1 MYIVNGSS
9 PSLVMYMIDC
19 DDIAEL
25 MVMGF
30 ISLLLTVFQASIIGL
45 CMPEA
50 WSQYML
56 PCPYVNSTETAA
68 TAAPAPKEAV
78 PVSNNPG
85 APPAPVRRM
94 LLELG
99 IQQLQVRKLDLGLT
113 WGSRRLLLGRPQRFL
128 PEVAA
133 VTCSPVRSLESPC
146 HRFLCVVIGG
156 HLT

>member
-1 MYIVNGSS
+1 
-9 PSLVMYMIDC
+9 MYMIDC

-30 ISLLLTVFQASIIGL
+30 ISLLLTVFQAAIINL

-56 PCPYVNSTETAA
+56 PCPYVNSTESAVM
-68 TAAPAPKEAV
+68 AAPAPTEAV

-85 APPAPVRRM
+85 ALPPPAPVRRK

-99 IQQLQVRKLDLGLT
+99 IQQLQARNLDLGLT
-113 WGSRRLLLGRPQRFL
+113 WGSRRLLLARPERFL
-128 PEVAA
+128 PEVAS
-133 VTCSPVRSLESPC
+133 VTCPPVRSLDSPC
-146 HRFLCVVIGG
+146 HRFLGVVRATSYLGPD
-156 HLT
+156 